1 MSEAHIAL
9 IYKAAKKI
17 PIFFSANMSLGI
29 NLLCEL
35 AKTAARV
42 LGGTYDIEIVET
54 HHAQKTD
61 APSGTALM
69 LADALSSDLELNPYY
84 EFDRHLRRT

>member
-1 MSEAHIAL
+1 
-9 IYKAAKKI
+9 
-17 PIFFSANMSLGI
+17 MSLGI

-54 HHAQKTD
+54 HHAQKQMRR
-61 APSGTALM
+61 A
-69 LADALSSDLELNPYY
+69 E
-84 EFDRHLRRT
+84 RH

>member
-9 IYKAAKKI
+9 IYKAAKEI

-54 HHAQKTD
+54 HHAQKQTHR
-61 APSGTALM
+61 AERL
-69 LADALSSDLELNPYY
+69 
-84 EFDRHLRRT
+84 